1 MIKDEIFKMLKSEI
15 KTELDR
21 SAFKSKNPKTVAVR
35 VWWDF
40 TKSPKLSLNQKNM
53 VARSLKSRLARNGV
67 LVVNYKKQP
76 TEVKNAREALM
87 IMTRL
92 VAHAL
97 KKDDQV
103 FKQARTSSQQDTLI
117 RKGWK

>member
-1 MIKDEIFKMLKSEI
+1 MTKDQVFKMLKSEL
-15 KTELDR
+15 KTEPDR
-21 SAFKSKNPKTVAVR
+21 LALKSKNPKIFAIR
-35 VWWDF
+35 AWWDF
-40 TKSPKLSLNQKNM
+40 SKSTELSSIQKNM
-53 VARSLKSRLARNGV
+53 IARALKSRLASNGV

-76 TEVKNAREALM
+76 TENKNIREALM

-103 FKQARTSSQQDTLI
+103 FKQNRNSGQQDILI
-117 RKGWK
+117 RKSNK